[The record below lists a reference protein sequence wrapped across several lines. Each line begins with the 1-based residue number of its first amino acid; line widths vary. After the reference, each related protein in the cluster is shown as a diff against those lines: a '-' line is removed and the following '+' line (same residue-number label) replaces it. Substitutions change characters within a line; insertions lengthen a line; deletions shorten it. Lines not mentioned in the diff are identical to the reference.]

1 MKHKKLSWDK
11 NKTKCVVL
19 CGGKGTRLLP
29 ATADKQKT
37 MIEVAGKPILK
48 QIIDYWSKYTN
59 DFVFVVYYK
68 KEEIINYVKT
78 LPIRSEFVELD
89 ELKSLAHGLKSAE
102 KLLPENFVAVLGDC
116 LVKGDFHFPPGMKQG
131 IGVWKTNVEDDI
143 KKSYSVETDG
153 MIARKLV
160 EKPKKLIND
169 LCGMGV
175 YFFNR
180 KIFDYIDKTQPSA
193 LKGEIELTD
202 AIQNMAHGGETIH
215 VISFNG
221 HYININGS
229 EDLKKAEELFG
240 GSQ

>member
-1 MKHKKLSWDK
+1 MNHKKLSWDK
-11 NKTKCVVL
+11 KKTKCVVL

-29 ATADKQKT
+29 VTASKQKT
-37 MIEVAGKPILK
+37 MIEIAGKPILK
-48 QIIDYWSKYTN
+48 HIIDYWSQYTN
-59 DFVFVVYYK
+59 DFIFIVYYK

-116 LVKGDFHFPPGMKQG
+116 LVKGDFHFPPEMKQG
-131 IGVWKTNVEDDI
+131 IGVWKTNVENDI

-175 YFFNR
+175 YFFNH
-180 KIFDYIDKTQPSA
+180 KIFDYIDKTRPSA
-193 LKGEIELTD
+193 LKGEVELTD
-202 AIQNMAHGGETIH
+202 VIQNMVYGEKIIH
-215 VISFNG
+215 AVSFNG
-221 HYININGS
+221 HYVNINGS
-229 EDLKKAEELFG
+229 EDLKRAEDIFN
-240 GSQ
+240 GS